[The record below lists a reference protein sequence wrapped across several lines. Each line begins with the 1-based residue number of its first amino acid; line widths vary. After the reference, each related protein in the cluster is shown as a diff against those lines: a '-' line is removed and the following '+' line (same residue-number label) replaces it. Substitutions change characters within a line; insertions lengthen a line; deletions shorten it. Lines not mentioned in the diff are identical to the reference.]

1 MGMKIEIKDRDPA
14 REFLH
19 KLNSKLEDIA
29 FSVIQRIPERFLP
42 QTLMEWM
49 SLYLDK
55 RLNELKRQTVKQNWR
70 NAYLQKA
77 VEEIHGSKKN

>member
-1 MGMKIEIKDRDPA
+1 MEIKIRNRNPI
-14 REFLH
+14 REFFNKSH
-19 KLNSKLEDIA
+19 SQLEDIA